1 MTNPILIT
9 GGATRLGFALA
20 DYYLNNG
27 QSVVITYRS
36 QRPEV
41 QKLTDKGALC
51 VQADFAT
58 DTGIYAAAEQLSAQ
72 CPKLHSIVHNASS
85 WFTDPGGTDDLDNL
99 ALMMRIHVGASMV
112 LTDKLVNAL
121 LQSDNPSVI
130 NISDHVA
137 NRGSDQ
143 HMAYAASKSAMLNLT
158 KSQAKKY
165 APDIRVNALCP
176 ALLEFRDEDDADYR
190 ERAQNKS
197 ALKIVP
203 GFDVAIEAICY
214 LQSNRYT
221 TGSVLPLDGGRPLG
235 MP

>member
-1 MTNPILIT
+1 MTDPILIT
-9 GGATRLGFALA
+9 GGSTRLGFALA

-36 QRPEV
+36 QRSEV
-41 QKLTDKGALC
+41 QELTDKGALC

-85 WFTDPGGTDDLDNL
+85 WFTDPGGTEDLDNL

-112 LTDKLVNAL
+112 LTDKLANAL

-190 ERAQNKS
+190 EHAQNKS

-214 LQSNRYT
+214 LQTNRYT

>member
-1 MTNPILIT
+1 MTDPILIT

-20 DYYLNNG
+20 DYYLNSG

-41 QKLTDKGALC
+41 QELTDKGALC

-58 DTGIYAAAEQLSAQ
+58 DTGIYAAAEQLSER
-72 CPKLHSIVHNASS
+72 CPMLQSIVHNASS
-85 WFTDPGGTDDLDNL
+85 WFTDPGGTEDLDNL

-112 LTDKLVNAL
+112 LTDRLANAL

-176 ALLEFRDEDDADYR
+176 ALLEFRDADDSAYR

-214 LQSNRYT
+214 LQANRYT

>member
-1 MTNPILIT
+1 MTDPILIT
-9 GGATRLGFALA
+9 GGATRLGYALA
-20 DYYLNNG
+20 DYYLNDG

-72 CPKLHSIVHNASS
+72 CPKLQSIVHNASS
-85 WFTDPGGTDDLDNL
+85 WFTDPGGTDDLNNL

-112 LTDKLVNAL
+112 LTDKLANAL

-190 ERAQNKS
+190 EHAQNKS

-214 LQSNRYT
+214 LQTNRYT

>member
-1 MTNPILIT
+1 MTDPILIT
-9 GGATRLGFALA
+9 GGAARLGFALA
-20 DYYLNNG
+20 NYYLNNG

-36 QRPEV
+36 PRPQVE
-41 QKLTDKGALC
+41 QLTDLGALC
-51 VQADFAT
+51 VQADFST
-58 DTGIYAAAEQLSAQ
+58 DDGVYAAAQELQDK
-72 CPKLHSIVHNASS
+72 CPVLNSIVHNASS
-85 WFTDPGGTDDLDNL
+85 WFTDPGGRQNLDHL
-99 ALMMRIHVGASMV
+99 ALMMRVHVGAPMV
-112 LTDKLVNAL
+112 LTEMLAPAL
-121 LQSDNPSVI
+121 LGSDNPSVI
-130 NISDHVA
+130 LLSDHVA

-176 ALLEFRDEDDADYR
+176 ALLEFRDEDDAAYR
-190 ERAQNKS
+190 ERTVAKS

>member
-1 MTNPILIT
+1 
-9 GGATRLGFALA
+9 
-20 DYYLNNG
+20 
-27 QSVVITYRS
+27 
-36 QRPEV
+36 
-41 QKLTDKGALC
+41 
-51 VQADFAT
+51 
-58 DTGIYAAAEQLSAQ
+58 
-72 CPKLHSIVHNASS
+72 
-85 WFTDPGGTDDLDNL
+85 
-99 ALMMRIHVGASMV
+99 MV
-112 LTDKLVNAL
+112 LTDKLANAL

-190 ERAQNKS
+190 EHAQNKS

-214 LQSNRYT
+214 LQTNRYT

>member
-1 MTNPILIT
+1 MTDPILIT

-20 DYYLNNG
+20 NYYLNHG
-27 QSVVITYRS
+27 QSVVITYRGP
-36 QRPEV
+36 RPQVE
-41 QKLTDKGALC
+41 QLTDQGALC
-51 VQADFAT
+51 VQADFST
-58 DTGIYAAAEQLSAQ
+58 DVGVYAAAQELQDK
-72 CPKLHSIVHNASS
+72 CPVLNSIVHNASS
-85 WFTDPGGTDDLDNL
+85 WFTDPGGRQNLDHL
-99 ALMMRIHVGASMV
+99 ALMMRVHVGAPMV
-112 LTDKLVNAL
+112 LTEMLAPAL
-121 LQSDNPSVI
+121 LGSDNPSVI
-130 NISDHVA
+130 HLSDHVA

-176 ALLEFRDEDDADYR
+176 ALLEFRDKDDAAYR
-190 ERAQNKS
+190 ERTVAKS

-203 GFDVAIEAICY
+203 GFDVAIEAVCY

-221 TGSVLPLDGGRPLG
+221 TGSILPLDGGRPLG

>member
-36 QRPEV
+36 QRSEV
-41 QKLTDKGALC
+41 QELTDKGALC

-58 DTGIYAAAEQLSAQ
+58 DTGIYAAAEQLSEQ

-85 WFTDPGGTDDLDNL
+85 WFTDPGGTEDLDNL

-112 LTDKLVNAL
+112 LTDKLANAL

-190 ERAQNKS
+190 EHAQNKS

-214 LQSNRYT
+214 LQTNRYT